1 MYAESF
7 RGYFCSQ
14 AIRAVIGSQPLATDR
29 RNPPRDKDC
38 HKLNNNSL
46 EVFTLP
52 LYQYFARKLEF
63 LLLEALNLFLILPNV
78 ILPVSPPNQNH
89 R

>member
-1 MYAESF
+1 M
-7 RGYFCSQ
+7 R
-14 AIRAVIGSQPLATDR
+14 IPR
-29 RNPPRDKDC
+29 RDKHC

-46 EVFTLP
+46 EVRTLP
-52 LYQYFARKLEF
+52 MYQFIVRKLEF

-78 ILPVSPPNQNH
+78 ILPVSPPSQNH